1 MLKAWGLSGSGVH
14 MASFQASPLDTSSLS
29 LESHTPRPEE
39 DGSQANKG
47 PTASWS
53 QWVKNLTSIHDV
65 GY

>member
-47 PTASWS
+47 PTASWRELRS
-53 QWVKNLTSIHDV
+53 
-65 GY
+65 